1 MTDRQKDNLKDFD
14 GDNMILTLAIAGLA
28 GLVVGG
34 VSTAAMINKR
44 NAQQPDPAV
53 VVVADPVAGDQQEVI
68 KQLTNLDMLVIPC
81 GAEYIKNYGDLL
93 CREMYCRVMTRGIDS
108 KTSGQ
113 ECEEISNVANSK
125 IIVDHCESFIEQR
138 EECYEK
144 YRERK

>member
-1 MTDRQKDNLKDFD
+1 MTDKQRDNIQHFD
-14 GDNMILTLAIAGLA
+14 GDNMILTFTIIGLT
-28 GLVVGG
+28 GIIVGG
-34 VSTAAMINKR
+34 VSTAFVINKR
-44 NAQQPDPAV
+44 SADSDPV

-68 KQLTNLDMLVIPC
+68 KQLTNLDMLVEPC
-81 GAEYIKNYGDLL
+81 STKYINENSDLL

-125 IIVDHCESFIEQR
+125 IMINHCETFLEDK

>member
-1 MTDRQKDNLKDFD
+1 MTDEQRNNMQNFD
-14 GDNMILTLAIAGLA
+14 EDNMILTFTIIGLT
-28 GLVVGG
+28 GLIVGG
-34 VSTAAMINKR
+34 VGTAFVINKR
-44 NAQQPDPAV
+44 SADEAPIV
-53 VVVADPVAGDQQEVI
+53 VVSDPVAGEQQKII
-68 KQLTNLDMLVIPC
+68 KQLTNLDMLVEPC
-81 GAEYIKNYGDLL
+81 STEYINENSDLL